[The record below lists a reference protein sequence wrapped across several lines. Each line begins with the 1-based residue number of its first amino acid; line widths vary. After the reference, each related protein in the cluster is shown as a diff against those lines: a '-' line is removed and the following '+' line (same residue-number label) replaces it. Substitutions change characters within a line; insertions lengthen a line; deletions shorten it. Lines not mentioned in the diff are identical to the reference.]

1 MDCEKVE
8 SAMLDELYGE
18 LDELTSAA
26 LKRHIA
32 GCARC
37 AALLSGLRATRRL
50 AALPLVEP
58 PAALEERI
66 LRVASETRPVL
77 PLDRRFAHMVSL
89 AGNWAMRPQTAMAA
103 VFLVMFGTSVLLLR
117 GKSSRAPASA
127 SITVTEEG
135 TPAPVACVAG
145 LPPPEPVA
153 ASPTTASS
161 QLTPT
166 PRPTE
171 AKPVV
176 AAATGSPA
184 DSPLGALRPRTA
196 AAKAA
201 TAADEERAV
210 DSPTASAAPAGMAY
224 GAPAPAVA
232 PGAGAAGAAAAAVHA
247 DSPQR
252 AFATAPA
259 APDAQASFATALS
272 AYRAGRFEDA
282 FRAFDALSTSDPIAD
297 LYAARSLRQG
307 RGCRASLERFDR
319 VAVRA
324 PGSTPAWDALLE
336 GAYCYASVG
345 NVGQARNNLNRLR
358 SVDSHRDRAQKE
370 LDRLAGVRVPAA
382 SPPAASPPA
391 DQPN

>member
-8 SAMLDELYGE
+8 SAMMDELYGE

-37 AALLSGLRATRRL
+37 AALLGGLRATRRL

-66 LRVASETRPVL
+66 LRVASETHPVL
-77 PLDRRFAHMVSL
+77 PLDRRLARMVSL

-117 GKSSRAPASA
+117 GRSSRAPASA

-135 TPAPVACVAG
+135 TPAPVACVTG
-145 LPPPEPVA
+145 LPPPEPMA
-153 ASPTTASS
+153 TSPTTASS
-161 QLTPT
+161 QLAATA
-166 PRPTE
+166 RPTE
-171 AKPVV
+171 AKPAV

-184 DSPLGALRPRTA
+184 DSPLGAVRSRTA

-201 TAADEERAV
+201 PATDEERAV
-210 DSPTASAAPAGMAY
+210 DSPTAGAAPGAGMAY
-224 GAPAPAVA
+224 GAPAPAEA
-232 PGAGAAGAAAAAVHA
+232 PATVPAGAPPAVRA
-247 DSPQR
+247 ESPQR
-252 AFATAPA
+252 TFATAPA
-259 APDAQASFATALS
+259 PPEAQASFATALS

-282 FRAFDALSTSDPIAD
+282 FRAFDALSTGDPVAD

-319 VAVRA
+319 VAIRA

-370 LDRLAGVRVPAA
+370 LDRLAGVRAPAA